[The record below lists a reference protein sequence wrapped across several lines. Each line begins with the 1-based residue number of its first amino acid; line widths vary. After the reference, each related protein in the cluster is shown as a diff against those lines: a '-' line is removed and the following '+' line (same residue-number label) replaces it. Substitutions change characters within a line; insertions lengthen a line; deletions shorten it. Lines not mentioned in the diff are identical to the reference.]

1 MVERGD
7 GVARGGRAEGG
18 CTVQR
23 GGVRS
28 GRGIREGV
36 VEEVIATGDEI
47 RGWVGGVSACGG
59 AIHSWL
65 GHAALIQKGVVRMG
79 VFIASPYIVVHHHNV
94 HGLNGNDMAS
104 TEGSAG
110 ELAVDSRGSWNGER

>member
-47 RGWVGGVSACGG
+47 RGWVSGVRACGG

-94 HGLNGNDMAS
+94 HGSGSVQKRRNSMGICRTGQVMVL
-104 TEGSAG
+104 TE
-110 ELAVDSRGSWNGER
+110 WQ